1 MLKEK
6 SESLMAAIPALFFII
21 LVVYLLTQDISLV
34 GPM

>member
-6 SESLMAAIPALFFII
+6 SESLIATISALFFII
-21 LVVYLLTQDISLV
+21 LVVYLLTQDVSLV